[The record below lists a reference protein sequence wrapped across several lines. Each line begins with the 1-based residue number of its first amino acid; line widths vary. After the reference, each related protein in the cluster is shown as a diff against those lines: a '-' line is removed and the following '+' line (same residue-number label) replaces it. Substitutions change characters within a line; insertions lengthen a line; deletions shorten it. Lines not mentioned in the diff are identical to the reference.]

1 MTPSS
6 NGTLFQRLFSS
17 WVPCSF
23 GSESELKTVDIS
35 LKFFSFIN
43 GLIDVP
49 YLAEEKRNVCEGIL
63 RYDECFNV
71 LQTFQKNKS
80 PVNDGLAAEFYFAFW
95 PLLGKLIVDSLN
107 YAFEYGEL
115 SNSQKQAVI
124 ILIKKKEK
132 DKRLVKN
139 WRPIPLVNV
148 DAKLGFKTLAK
159 PLEKVLHFNQ
169 NAFVKGRTI
178 FDAVRT
184 IDDVI
189 EYARYK
195 DIPGILVAIDFEKAF
210 ASLNF
215 NFLFNSIT

>member
-1 MTPSS
+1 MAP
-6 NGTLFQRLFSS
+6 
-17 WVPCSF
+17 SF

-35 LKFFSFIN
+35 LKFSSFIN
-43 GLIDVP
+43 GLTDLP
-49 YLAEEKRNVCEGIL
+49 YLAEKKRNVCEGIL
-63 RYDECFNV
+63 RYDECFN

-80 PVNDGLAAEFYFAFW
+80 PENDGLTAEFCLAFW

-124 ILIKKKEK
+124 TLIEKKEK

-139 WRPIPLVNV
+139 WGPISLVNV
-148 DAKLGFKTLAK
+148 DAKLGSKTLAK
-159 PLEKVLHFNQ
+159 RLEKVLPEVIHFNQ

-178 FDAVRT
+178 FDAIRT

-195 DIPGILVAIDFEKAF
+195 DIPGILVTIDFKKAF

-215 NFLFNSIT
+215 NFLLRVLHDAFNFGPSFIQ